1 MARVKKLLNHHHF
14 DLFTLCVCFVVC
26 FFIYLGFW
34 QLQRADEKKS
44 ILLSLSEAPK
54 SISIK
59 SLSQKKVSQ
68 YQKILLSDG
77 YWLSHEY
84 LKQNVV
90 KDNQLGM
97 QVYGIFCQKND
108 CLIVNQGWLPNDQKS
123 KLKKN
128 IKKNYLIG
136 VIRPLPYILI
146 DEKYPLNFL
155 DNFGLIVSL
164 DAKFFSKLTNKN
176 VLPYEVVVDQS
187 LTYYQILTTL
197 PGISVARHYGYAIQF
212 YLLAL
217 VVVIGYIYIKK

>member
-1 MARVKKLLNHHHF
+1 
-14 DLFTLCVCFVVC
+14 
-26 FFIYLGFW
+26 
-34 QLQRADEKKS
+34 
-44 ILLSLSEAPK
+44 
-54 SISIK
+54 
-59 SLSQKKVSQ
+59 
-68 YQKILLSDG
+68 
-77 YWLSHEY
+77 
-84 LKQNVV
+84 
-90 KDNQLGM
+90 M